1 MVLRIAQCSRP
12 ARRLDDGGPWVPP
25 SFWGLCAA
33 LLAAGLGPLGALAGL
48 ARSAVGLTGVAL
60 PVGLAGVGGLLAAL
74 LRSLLLRLLLAT
86 TLLLGSLLLAALL
99 RGLLLGVLLLLLGR
113 LLQATDVGVVAGLQV
128 GIGAG

>member
-48 ARSAVGLTGVAL
+48 ARSAVGLTGLAL

-74 LRSLLLRLLLAT
+74 LRNLLLRLLLLLRGLLLAT
-86 TLLLGSLLLAALL
+86 TLLLG
-99 RGLLLGVLLLLLGR
+99 GLLLGGLLLLLSGSISLVLGR
-113 LLQATDVGVVAGLQV
+113 YL
-128 GIGAG
+128 